1 MWHVKKKVMEKIFTD
16 GKWKE
21 FNKQAILVAE
31 GNYKDG
37 RKDGCW
43 KYYYDTGEPVI
54 EEHFIEGR
62 LHGRYT
68 SFYTTGGIMA
78 IGQYVND
85 SREGKFYL
93 FDENGALSKVLLFND
108 NTQIEETIVS
118 NTTERGMESHQSQ
131 LL

>member
-1 MWHVKKKVMEKIFTD
+1 MLQKKVEEKIFRD

-31 GNYKDG
+31 GYYKDG
-37 RKDGCW
+37 VKHGFW

-62 LHGRYT
+62 LHGRYA
-68 SFYTTGGIMA
+68 SFYVTGGLMA
-78 IGQYVND
+78 EGQYVND

-93 FDENGALSKVLLFND
+93 FDENGVLIKVLLFN
-108 NTQIEETIVS
+108 NNVLMEETIVS
-118 NTTERGMESHQSQ
+118 NTAEKEIESHQNQ
-131 LL
+131 LI